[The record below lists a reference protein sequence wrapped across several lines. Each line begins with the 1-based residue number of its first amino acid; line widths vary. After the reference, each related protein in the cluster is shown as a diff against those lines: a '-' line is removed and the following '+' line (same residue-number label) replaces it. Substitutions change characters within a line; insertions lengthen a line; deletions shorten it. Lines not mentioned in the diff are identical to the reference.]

1 MTPGI
6 VASTMSTDQVAAA
19 ERAGYWGDWINR
31 LFCGLRSDLYG
42 DSDFAGRMSTLR
54 AGDIVLT
61 RLEANR
67 HRVMRSNSLARSTEI
82 GYLKIVAPY
91 VGCAGV
97 GQKGRE
103 AWVTPDQWSI
113 YDTTDSYAVA
123 NPVAVEHLIVMVP
136 KDRLVERGVAL
147 EPLMARRLGGSGGI
161 ARLALETMR
170 SAYRELP
177 GMSEAAAR
185 GVGDAITQLV
195 HLSMLDLAGIGTAM
209 TRREALR
216 ERIKQHVGEHLGDDR
231 LSVDSVA
238 YEVPRG
244 LARQR
249 IAHSMPYNPIFGV
262 FVEGQQ
268 VGLSSLFFPA
278 NRAKIRHRAQVH
290 QVYVAAELRGRGIAK
305 AMMDVVIAYARTIPD
320 VEEVHLAVTIGNESA
335 RRLYVSGGFVPH
347 MIDAR
352 YFKINGV
359 YYDLEWMY
367 LRLNS
372 SENLTNR

>member
-238 YEVPRG
+238 WALNCSRRH
-244 LARQR
+244 L
-249 IAHSMPYNPIFGV
+249 YNAFAEETDGV
-262 FVEGQQ
+262 AGY
-268 VGLSSLFFPA
+268 
-278 NRAKIRHRAQVH
+278 I
-290 QVYVAAELRGRGIAK
+290 LR
-305 AMMDVVIAYARTIPD
+305 
-320 VEEVHLAVTIGNESA
+320 
-335 RRLYVSGGFVPH
+335 RRLEACCQCFDDRANGHRSITEIALGFGFSSMAHFSRVFRAH
-347 MIDAR
+347 L
-352 YFKINGV
+352 GV
-359 YYDLEWMY
+359 APSDY
-367 LRLNS
+367 R
-372 SENLTNR
+372 RAAAA

>member
-1 MTPGI
+1 
-6 VASTMSTDQVAAA
+6 
-19 ERAGYWGDWINR
+19 
-31 LFCGLRSDLYG
+31 
-42 DSDFAGRMSTLR
+42 MSTLR

-67 HRVMRSNSLARSTEI
+67 HRVMRSSSLARSTEI

-123 NPVAVEHLIVMVP
+123 NPVKVEHLIVMLP
-136 KDRLVERGVAL
+136 KERLVERGVSL
-147 EPLMARRLGGSGGI
+147 EPLMARRLGGSGGV

-177 GMSEAAAR
+177 GMSETAAR

-209 TRREALR
+209 TQREALR
-216 ERIKQHVGEHLGDDR
+216 ERIKQHVGERLADPG

-238 YEVPRG
+238 WALNCSRRH
-244 LARQR
+244 L
-249 IAHSMPYNPIFGV
+249 YNAFAEEPDGV
-262 FVEGQQ
+262 AGY
-268 VGLSSLFFPA
+268 
-278 NRAKIRHRAQVH
+278 I
-290 QVYVAAELRGRGIAK
+290 LR
-305 AMMDVVIAYARTIPD
+305 
-320 VEEVHLAVTIGNESA
+320 
-335 RRLYVSGGFVPH
+335 RRLEACCRSFDDRANSHRSITEIALGFGFSSMAHFSRVFRQH
-347 MIDAR
+347 V
-352 YFKINGV
+352 GV
-359 YYDLEWMY
+359 APSDYRRAAGSLAA
-367 LRLNS
+367 
-372 SENLTNR
+372 